1 MFGYGIYVGYV
12 ATSSIRYLE
21 SGAVTFL
28 LSTRKDNKFSFPCMI
43 KEQVTKEWFS
53 RHFDR
58 TSDVFRGC
66 TVVCKGELFVNTYNY
81 MGHKNKTVVMNVE
94 FIEFLDFKNEGR
106 NTLANPKFYDR
117 HLLDWE
123 RYFNEKKEDI

>member
-1 MFGYGIYVGYV
+1 MFGYGVYVGYV
-12 ATSSIRYLE
+12 ATSSIRYLP

-53 RHFDR
+53 KHFDR
-58 TSDVFRGC
+58 STDTFKGC
-66 TVVCKGELFVNTYNY
+66 LVVCKGELFANTYY
-81 MGHKNKTVVMNVE
+81 YKEVKCKTVLMDVQ
-94 FIEFLDFKNEGR
+94 FIEFLDFKSEGR

-117 HLLDWE
+117 KLLDWE
-123 RYFNEKKEDI
+123 RYFNGEKEI